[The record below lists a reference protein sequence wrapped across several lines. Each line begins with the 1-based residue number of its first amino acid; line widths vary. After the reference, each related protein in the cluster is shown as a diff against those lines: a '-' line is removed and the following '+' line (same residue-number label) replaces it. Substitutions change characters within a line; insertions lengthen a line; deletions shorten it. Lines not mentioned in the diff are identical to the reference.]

1 MCSQGSNVSSGL
13 FPDCVDAQTNL
24 FFTFCRCQ
32 LVPYTG
38 YRLGVCLRPVTS
50 QKLQIINISIQ
61 IIRFLINIMSSK
73 YFQIYILIFSHLY
86 MRIVGQK
93 VSMTS
98 SQCCPNT
105 FTICLIYVACFI
117 VVCRF
122 FLKKLK
128 TTYKGTNT

>member
-13 FPDCVDAQTNL
+13 FPDYVDAQTNL

-98 SQCCPNT
+98 RH
-105 FTICLIYVACFI
+105 IYYLHADLYCMLY

-122 FLKKLK
+122 FFINKKP
-128 TTYKGTNT
+128 TYQDTNT